1 MSGGTGAED
10 ETHDFAFRLV
20 LLLLYL
26 RSLATRLESA
36 LNGVDMNSRVD
47 AVCGPFVVT
56 TVVHPFDMSA
66 RHRSDSSLT
75 ASPRS
80 PHDIAVTAVFVY
92 RQMSDGLVV

>member
-1 MSGGTGAED
+1 MQKHAPAPDGS
-10 ETHDFAFRLV
+10 
-20 LLLLYL
+20 
-26 RSLATRLESA
+26 
-36 LNGVDMNSRVD
+36 
-47 AVCGPFVVT
+47 FVVT